1 MQKSEIEE
9 LVRKIIE
16 EHNVNFTRSKFQDEL
31 DEIDYQIDMVRKYHS
46 TLLTAVEAVIPDEEP
61 HDSVLAEMRKWLR
74 IARAAQIGELRNRRQ
89 SFESYSDDM
98 LESMVVDGDM
108 LDSPSDGVSLMIQ
121 REMRTDEAPETYS
134 RGPASEIMQIG
145 KKNIFQKIFD
155 RAGNGIVFA
164 FIIVIFESVRQY
176 WVK

>member
-1 MQKSEIEE
+1 MQKAEIEE

-16 EHNVNFTRSKFQDEL
+16 EHNVNFTRSKFQEEL
-31 DEIDYQIDMVRKYHS
+31 DEIDYQIDMVRKYHA
-46 TLLTAVEAVIPDEEP
+46 TLVSAVEAVIPDEEP

-108 LDSPSDGVSLMIQ
+108 LDSPSDGVSLMMQ
-121 REMRTDEAPETYS
+121 REMRTDEAPEIYS
-134 RGPASEIMQIG
+134 EGIATESVEISQT
-145 KKNIFQKIFD
+145 NTFQKIFD
-155 RAGNGIVFA
+155 KVGSGIVFG
-164 FIIVIFESVRQY
+164 FIVVIFESVRQY